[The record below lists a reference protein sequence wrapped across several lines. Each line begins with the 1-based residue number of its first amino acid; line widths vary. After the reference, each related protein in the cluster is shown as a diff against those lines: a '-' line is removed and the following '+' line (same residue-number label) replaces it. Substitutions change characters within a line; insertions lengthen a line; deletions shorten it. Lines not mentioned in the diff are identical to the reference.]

1 MFEIIKSVIS
11 KKDYKLEDMLYK
23 IAKMYI
29 EGRIT
34 EAEKSELDN
43 LARSNARAENSYD
56 MQKQLDNLE
65 ARVKAL
71 EEKSTTEEPSEP
83 AEKYPEYEQ
92 PTRST

>member
-71 EEKSTTEEPSEP
+71 EEKNSTEELSEP
-83 AEKYPEYEQ
+83 AEEYPEYVQ